1 MTTQAAPPAGRVT
14 GQPVR
19 RKEDARVITGQARW
33 TDNLTLPGLAH
44 LAIVRS
50 PMAHARIGKAD
61 VSAALEQP
69 GVIAAFTGRDLAP
82 DYGSLPTAWIVSDDL
97 IVPDHPPIA
106 ADEAPAPAAT
116 QAPAA
121 EGTAGPQAAAAGES
135 LDLVSTVAMPVL
147 KRFGPVLGGVAFG
160 LILGLLLGHRRRI
173 VIMTAAAPPGGYPPA
188 RTVL

>member
-82 DYGSLPTAWIVSDDL
+82 DYGSLPTA
-97 IVPDHPPIA
+97 
-106 ADEAPAPAAT
+106 
-116 QAPAA
+116 
-121 EGTAGPQAAAAGES
+121 
-135 LDLVSTVAMPVL
+135 
-147 KRFGPVLGGVAFG
+147 
-160 LILGLLLGHRRRI
+160 
-173 VIMTAAAPPGGYPPA
+173 
-188 RTVL
+188 

>member
-121 EGTAGPQAAAAGES
+121 EGTAGPQAAAAGKS

-147 KRFGPVLGGVAFG
+147 KRFGPVLGGVACG
-160 LILGLLLGHRRRI
+160 LIFGLLLGHRRRI

>member
-1 MTTQAAPPAGRVT
+1 MTTEAAQPAGRIT

-61 VSAALEQP
+61 VSAALELP
-69 GVIAAFTGRDLAP
+69 GVVAAFTGRDLAS

-147 KRFGPVLGGVAFG
+147 KRFGPVLGGVACG
-160 LILGLLLGHRRRI
+160 LIFGLLLGHRRRI

>member
-1 MTTQAAPPAGRVT
+1 MTTQAAPPAGRVI

-147 KRFGPVLGGVAFG
+147 KRFGPVLGGVACG
-160 LILGLLLGHRRRI
+160 LIFGLLLGHRRRI